1 MADDDERN
9 LIIFSAQLVWP
20 DFYGVECIL
29 KGGDLLVGFGEYA
42 HQHGNIF

>member
-1 MADDDERN
+1 MMMMKGI
-9 LIIFSAQLVWP
+9 LSFSLRHWCGS